1 MRMSL
6 MRQRDFK
13 TVGTI
18 ARQVRQDSWRA
29 KKAQVR
35 ARNTDPGVGETNF
48 TLNAVGPRGIDSQ
61 PELPQCGMLSVLYSK
76 CPVTD
81 RAADFR
87 HMTGIG
93 GSTATTLRGKS
104 NTVEPARMARGE
116 PVGARE

>member
-1 MRMSL
+1 

-61 PELPQCGMLSVLYSK
+61 PELPQCGMLSVLSLDKYRETV
-76 CPVTD
+76 P
-81 RAADFR
+81 AADYSLVA
-87 HMTGIG
+87 GIG
-93 GSTATTLRGKS
+93 ASSKEHAPGEGPVLDA
-104 NTVEPARMARGE
+104 ARMLRGE
-116 PVGARE
+116 PVGARK